1 MAFLTTSWRGVTRR
15 AARGFVVL
23 ALLWAAGA
31 QAAAPSAE
39 YQVKAIFLFNF
50 AQFVEWPPQTLRDPR
65 APLVIGVLG
74 DDPFGSY
81 LDETVRSEKIGD
93 HPMVVRRYHELAE
106 VTDCQVLFISRSEA
120 TQMRQLVA
128 GLKGRSVLTV
138 GDVDDFNR
146 VGGII
151 RFATEQGRIR
161 LKINVA
167 AAQAA
172 GITISSKLLRSAT
185 IVAADNE

>member
-1 MAFLTTSWRGVTRR
+1 MAFLTMSWRAVIRR
-15 AARGFVVL
+15 AAHGFVVL
-23 ALLWAAGA
+23 ALLWAP
-31 QAAAPSAE
+31 AARAATPSAE

-81 LDETVRSEKIGD
+81 LDETVRGESIGD

-106 VTDCQVLFISRSEA
+106 ITDCQVLFISRSEA
-120 TQMRQLVA
+120 RQMSQIVA

-151 RFATEQGRIR
+151 RFVTDQGKIR
-161 LKINVA
+161 LRINVG

-172 GITISSKLLRSAT
+172 GITVSSKLLRSAT
-185 IVAADNE
+185 IVTVEKE